1 MQTLVVDTCIFVKI
15 VINSDKRYDVLS
27 EQIGIRICISEK
39 HNAHG
44 TTDHDLYMFDP
55 NIGNYTLFV
64 VVDLCLLWLY
74 YVC

>member
-1 MQTLVVDTCIFVKI
+1 MQTLVVDTCIFVKR

-44 TTDHDLYMFDP
+44 TTDHDL
-55 NIGNYTLFV
+55 
-64 VVDLCLLWLY
+64 
-74 YVC
+74 